1 MTKKLQSTGNTNVI
15 TLNVFNRKPSSRVL
29 ARHENDKVI
38 DALHSAAIAITDRMD
53 LKGYALVAWDKKGVP
68 CISYYAEHPENP
80 ISDMMIPSFTQTC
93 FQGIVSQR
101 LSKPEDLDGEEQ

>member
-38 DALHSAAIAITDRMD
+38 DCLHSAAIAI
-53 LKGYALVAWDKKGVP
+53 
-68 CISYYAEHPENP
+68 
-80 ISDMMIPSFTQTC
+80 SDIGFS
-93 FQGIVSQR
+93 G
-101 LSKPEDLDGEEQ
+101 